1 MIRIGILGCA
11 NIAIR
16 SIMPSLRLHPDFQI
30 AGVASRSSE
39 KASRVAVQYQC
50 KSYSYEELINDP
62 NIQAIYIPLPNAMHY
77 QWIKLALQKQKHVL
91 CEKSLGVS
99 VAEVIE
105 LSEIA
110 NQNEKILMENFQFRF
125 HSQFIELKRLIEA
138 NTIGGIRLLRATFS
152 FPPFSDRA
160 QNIRYSARLGGGALL
175 DAGAYTTK
183 ISSLLIGDE
192 LQVVGASLR
201 CDKAC
206 DVDIGGS
213 ALLVSP
219 AGYQAQIAFGFDS
232 FYQCT
237 VEILGEF
244 GKISTSRI
252 FTAPKDL
259 NPLLK
264 MENQQGSQ
272 NIVLGADDHFYN
284 MLTYFSRLILTNDYR
299 KETNGNIIQARL
311 LEDIRH
317 KALQSSLNN

>member
-16 SIMPSLRLHPDFQI
+16 SIMPALGLHPDFQI
-30 AGVASRSSE
+30 AGVASRSSQ
-39 KASRVAVQYQC
+39 KASSVAVQYQC

-62 NIQAIYIPLPNAMHY
+62 NIQAIYIPLPNALHY
-77 QWIKLALQKQKHVL
+77 QWIKLALQRQKHVL

-99 VAEVIE
+99 VAEVNE

-110 NQNEKILMENFQFRF
+110 IENEKILMENFQFRF
-125 HSQFIELKRLIEA
+125 HSQLAEIRRLIA
-138 NTIGGIRLLRATFS
+138 SNTIGAVRLLRTTFS
-152 FPPFSDRA
+152 FPPFSDLT
-160 QNIRYSARLGGGALL
+160 QNIRYSAKLGGGALL

-183 ISSLLIGDE
+183 ISSILMGDE
-192 LQVVGASLR
+192 LQVVGANLR
-201 CDKAC
+201 YDNAFN
-206 DVDIGGS
+206 VDIGGS

-232 FYQCT
+232 FYQCA

-244 GKISTSRI
+244 GKISTPRI

-259 NPLLK
+259 NPLLRI
-264 MENQQGSQ
+264 ENQQGSQ
-272 NIVLGADDHFYN
+272 DIVLEADDHFYN
-284 MLTYFSRLILTNDYR
+284 MLTYFSRLISTNDYC
-299 KETNGNIIQARL
+299 KEANGNIIQARL

-317 KALQSSLNN
+317 KALQSNAMN